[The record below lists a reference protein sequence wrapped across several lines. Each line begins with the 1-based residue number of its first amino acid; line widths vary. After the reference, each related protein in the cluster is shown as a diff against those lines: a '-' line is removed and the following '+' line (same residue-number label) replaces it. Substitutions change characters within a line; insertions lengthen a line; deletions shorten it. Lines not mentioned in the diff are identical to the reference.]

1 MFPFPFL
8 FLFVLVLRVTLNYIY
23 NWAESRTTVNWQLL
37 KCLGCVGEKGNCT
50 WPKSVNIRK
59 ATVSNAGALRIRTVC
74 RQQIS
79 CFAIINSMR
88 NGSTVA
94 WTISMT
100 MTRSTPDQLIKIIV
114 AALKL
119 RQRGTCGMW
128 QVQNW
133 RASTRDAT
141 CECYTNY
148 RQIMWQTRCF
158 PDFPQQQPCQ
168 RNLSRANNKRNSSGA
183 GIDGQREGERKE
195 VAALVC
201 VAQALP
207 LLS

>member
-1 MFPFPFL
+1 
-8 FLFVLVLRVTLNYIY
+8 
-23 NWAESRTTVNWQLL
+23 
-37 KCLGCVGEKGNCT
+37 
-50 WPKSVNIRK
+50 
-59 ATVSNAGALRIRTVC
+59 
-74 RQQIS
+74 
-79 CFAIINSMR
+79 
-88 NGSTVA
+88 
-94 WTISMT
+94 MT

-119 RQRGTCGMW
+119 SNEGRVACGEWKVASAELTCIHSLCDMR
-128 QVQNW
+128 VLHKLSANYV
-133 RASTRDAT
+133 ADAL
-141 CECYTNY
+141 
-148 RQIMWQTRCF
+148 CF

-183 GIDGQREGERKE
+183 SIEGQRDGEGKE

>member
-1 MFPFPFL
+1 M
-8 FLFVLVLRVTLNYIY
+8 
-23 NWAESRTTVNWQLL
+23 SRLCWG
-37 KCLGCVGEKGNCT
+37 K
-50 WPKSVNIRK
+50 RK
-59 ATVSNAGALRIRTVC
+59 LYLTQVRKYSQGDSEQCSNALRIRTVW

-119 RQRGTCGMW
+119 QQRGTCGMW

-168 RNLSRANNKRNSSGA
+168 RNLSRANNKRNSSGV
-183 GIDGQREGERKE
+183 GRGGEKGKE
-195 VAALVC
+195 VAALDC

>member
-1 MFPFPFL
+1 MSRLCWGKRKLYLTQVRKYLQGDSEQCRRITHTHRLSPTDFL
-8 FLFVLVLRVTLNYIY
+8 LCDT
-23 NWAESRTTVNWQLL
+23 
-37 KCLGCVGEKGNCT
+37 
-50 WPKSVNIRK
+50 
-59 ATVSNAGALRIRTVC
+59 
-74 RQQIS
+74 
-79 CFAIINSMR
+79 NSMR

-119 RQRGTCGMW
+119 QQRGTCGMW

-183 GIDGQREGERKE
+183 GREGQREGGCSSSLCRPSTS
-195 VAALVC
+195 AA
-201 VAQALP
+201 
-207 LLS
+207 